1 MGRVLLYDDQFD
13 CMLTKYTDDKTVQS
27 VAEIERVL
35 KIAGCYLCISLAQD
49 HILKKLLETFKVR
62 WLVRVHKV
70 LLGDDESGSGMG
82 GALPVFVFVLTKMAG
97 VEGRAP
103 MKVHV
108 CM

>member
-1 MGRVLLYDDQFD
+1 M
-13 CMLTKYTDDKTVQS
+13 
-27 VAEIERVL
+27 
-35 KIAGCYLCISLAQD
+35 
-49 HILKKLLETFKVR
+49 KKLLEKFEVG

-82 GALPVFVFVLTKMAG
+82 GVLPVFVFILMKMAR

-108 CM
+108 HVCHNYDSEIRV